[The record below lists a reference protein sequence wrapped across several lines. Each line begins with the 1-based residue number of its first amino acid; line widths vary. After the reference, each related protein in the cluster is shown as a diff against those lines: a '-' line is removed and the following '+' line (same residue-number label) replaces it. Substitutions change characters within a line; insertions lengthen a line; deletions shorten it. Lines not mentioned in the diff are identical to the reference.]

1 MKQKL
6 IYLYD
11 RLLSFY
17 GPQKW
22 WPADSEWEVVV
33 GAILTQNTNWKNVE
47 KAITNLKN
55 SKLLLGEGGFIN
67 SSTSPIPNLKN
78 SINRTYPE
86 KLLLSATDDIAELIR
101 PSGYY
106 NMKAHRLKNMAEWW
120 LDCISKKPH
129 GYALNEINDLRDS
142 LLQVNGVGPETA
154 DTIILYA
161 FQLPVFVIDT
171 YTKRIASMYI
181 NTSEKISYDDLQMIF
196 MQNLPHETELF
207 NEFHALIVSLGK
219 EREWK
224 RILQNEL
231 C

>member
-1 MKQKL
+1 MKQRL
-6 IYLYD
+6 IQLYD
-11 RLLSFY
+11 KLFARY
-17 GPQKW
+17 GPQYW
-22 WPADSEWEVVV
+22 WPANSEWEVVV

-47 KAITNLKN
+47 KAINNLKN
-55 SKLLLGEGGFIN
+55 NNLLSGEGGAIN
-67 SSTSPIPNLKN
+67 SFTTPIPNLKN
-78 SINRTYPE
+78 PVNKIYPE
-86 KLLLSATDDIAELIR
+86 KLLSTETDDIAQLIR

-106 NMKAHRLKNMAEWW
+106 NMKAKRLKNIAEWW
-120 LDCISKKPH
+120 LSSIAQKSQ
-129 GYALNEINDLRDS
+129 GYICNDINFLRDS

-171 YTKRIASMYI
+171 YTKRIASFYI

-196 MQNLPHETELF
+196 MQNLPHDSVLF

-224 RILQNEL
+224 RILRDEL

>member
-6 IYLYD
+6 LQLYD
-11 RLLSFY
+11 KLFSRY
-17 GPQKW
+17 GSQCW

-47 KAITNLKN
+47 KAIANLKN
-55 SKLLLGEGGFIN
+55 NNLLSGEGGSIN
-67 SSTSPIPNLKN
+67 SFTTPSPDLKN
-78 SINRTYPE
+78 SINRIYPE
-86 KLLLSATDDIAELIR
+86 KLLSTETDDIAQLIR

-106 NMKAHRLKNMAEWW
+106 NMKAKRLKNIAEWW
-120 LDCISKKPH
+120 LSSIVKKPQ
-129 GYALNEINDLRDS
+129 GYIRNDINSLRDS

-171 YTKRIASMYI
+171 YTKRIASLYL
-181 NTSEKISYDDLQMIF
+181 NTSEKISYDNLQMIF

-224 RILQNEL
+224 RILCDEL